1 MAMSKP
7 LVAIVGRPNVGKS
20 SLFNRLARS
29 PVAVVAE
36 TAHTTRDRIST
47 EITYG
52 DRPLIL
58 VDTGG
63 LEPAPESPIEEQVQ
77 IQVEIAI
84 QDADAIILLTDV
96 LDGCTPIDD
105 EIAERLRRTEKPVV
119 LAANKSDNERRA
131 HGISDFFRLGLGEAI
146 PISAYHGLGIDALM
160 EALFAALPEQVG
172 PVEPEAD
179 HPGLAI
185 VGRTNVGK
193 SALLNA
199 ILGEER
205 AIVSDIPGTTRDAL
219 DTFLLYH
226 DQQLLLIDTAGI
238 RRRGK
243 IAPGI
248 ERYSTLR
255 SIRAI
260 HRAQVVFL
268 VLDATELVTA
278 QDTHIGGEV
287 ADAYK
292 GAVVVVN
299 KWDMAQE
306 MGLDQAGCMGHIRR
320 RFRCMPYAPIR
331 FVSALYKQGIGEAL
345 DAALMVFE
353 ERGKWV
359 PQKQLQSMVMTS
371 LSKHLPPG
379 KGKRHLTVRRV
390 VQQEVNPPT
399 FTFYVNDPNLVHFS
413 YRRYL
418 ENRLRDGLGYR
429 WSHLKLQFK
438 GREKRKRAK

>member
-1 MAMSKP
+1 MSKP

-20 SLFNRLARS
+20 SLFNRLVRS
-29 PVAVVAE
+29 PMAVVAE
-36 TAHTTRDRIST
+36 TAGTTRDRIST

-52 DRPLIL
+52 DHPLVL

-77 IQVEIAI
+77 SQVEIAI

-131 HGISDFFRLGLGEAI
+131 HGIADFFRLGLGEAI
-146 PISAYHGLGIDALM
+146 PISAYHDVGIDALM
-160 EALFAALPEQVG
+160 EALFSALPEQAG
-172 PVEPEAD
+172 PAEPEAD
-179 HPGLAI
+179 HPALAI

-219 DTFLLYH
+219 DTSLLYR
-226 DQQLLLIDTAGI
+226 DQRLLLIDTAGI

-260 HRAQVVFL
+260 YRAQVAFL
-268 VLDATELVTA
+268 VLDATELVAA
-278 QDTHIGGEV
+278 QDTHIAGEV

-292 GAVVVVN
+292 GAVVLVN
-299 KWDMAQE
+299 KWDLASE
-306 MGLDQAGCMGHIRR
+306 LGLDQATCLEYIRSR
-320 RFRCMPYAPIR
+320 LKFMPYAPIR
-331 FVSALYKQGIGEAL
+331 FVSALRQRGIGEAL

-359 PQKQLQSMVMTS
+359 SQKRLQSMVMTS
-371 LSKHLPPG
+371 LSEHLPPG

-390 VQQEVNPPT
+390 VQQDVNPPT
-399 FTFYVNDPNLVHFS
+399 FTFFVNDPELVHFS

-438 GREKRKRAK
+438 GREKRQRGR

>member
-1 MAMSKP
+1 MSKP

-20 SLFNRLARS
+20 SLFNRLVRS
-29 PVAVVAE
+29 PMAVVAE
-36 TAHTTRDRIST
+36 TAGTTRDRIST
-47 EITYG
+47 EVTYG
-52 DRPLIL
+52 DRPMIL

-77 IQVEIAI
+77 IQVQIAI
-84 QDADAIILLTDV
+84 QDADAIILLMDV
-96 LDGCTPIDD
+96 MDGCTPIDD

-119 LAANKSDNERRA
+119 LAANKSDNARRA
-131 HGISDFFRLGLGEAI
+131 HGIADFFRLGLGEAI
-146 PISAYHGLGIDALM
+146 PISAYHDIGIDALL
-160 EALFAALPEQVG
+160 EALFAILPEQE
-172 PVEPEAD
+172 EPQNEDVDIPA
-179 HPGLAI
+179 LAI

-219 DTFLLYH
+219 DTSLLYR
-226 DQQLLLIDTAGI
+226 DQRLLLIDTAGI

-260 HRAQVVFL
+260 HRAQVAFL

-278 QDTHIGGEV
+278 QDTHIAGEV
-287 ADAYK
+287 IDAYK
-292 GAVVVVN
+292 GAVVLVN
-299 KWDMAQE
+299 KWDLASE
-306 MGLDQAGCMGHIRR
+306 LGLDQAGCIGYIRR
-320 RFRCMPYAPIR
+320 RFRFMPYAPIR
-331 FVSALYKQGIGEAL
+331 FVSALRGQGIGEAL
-345 DAALMVFE
+345 DAALMVAE

-359 PQKQLQSMVMTS
+359 SQRQLQSLAMTS
-371 LSKHLPPG
+371 LSTHLPPG
-379 KGKRHLTVRRV
+379 KGKRHLTVRSV

-399 FTFYVNDPNLVHFS
+399 FTFYVNDPALVHFS

-438 GREKRKRAK
+438 RREKRKRAK

>member
-1 MAMSKP
+1 MSKP

-20 SLFNRLARS
+20 SLFNRLVRS

-47 EITYG
+47 EVTYG
-52 DRPLIL
+52 DRPLVL

-77 IQVEIAI
+77 AQVEIAI

-131 HGISDFFRLGLGEAI
+131 HGTADFFRLGLGEAI
-146 PISAYHGLGIDALM
+146 PISAYHDVGIDALM
-160 EALFAALPEQVG
+160 EALFAALPKQVG
-172 PVEPEAD
+172 PMEPETD

-205 AIVSDIPGTTRDAL
+205 AIVSEIPGTTRDAL
-219 DTFLLYH
+219 DTSLLYR
-226 DQQLLLIDTAGI
+226 DQRLLLIDTAGI

-248 ERYSTLR
+248 ERYGTLR

-260 HRAQVVFL
+260 YRSQVVFL

-278 QDTHIGGEV
+278 QDTHIAGEV
-287 ADAYK
+287 ADAYR
-292 GAVVVVN
+292 GAVVLVN
-299 KWDMAQE
+299 KWDLAPE
-306 MGLDQAGCMGHIRR
+306 LGLDQASCMGYIRR
-320 RFRCMPYAPIR
+320 RFRFMPYAPIR
-331 FVSALYKQGIGEAL
+331 FVSALRKQGIGEAL

-359 PQKQLQSMVMTS
+359 PQRQLQSMVMTS
-371 LSKHLPPG
+371 LSTHLPPG
-379 KGKRHLTVRRV
+379 KGKRHLTVRKV
-390 VQQEVNPPT
+390 VQEEVNPPT

-438 GREKRKRAK
+438 GREKRQRTK

>member
-1 MAMSKP
+1 MSKP

-20 SLFNRLARS
+20 SLFNRLVRS
-29 PVAVVAE
+29 PMAVVAE
-36 TAHTTRDRIST
+36 TAGTTRDRIST
-47 EITYG
+47 EVTYG
-52 DRPLIL
+52 DRPLVL

-63 LEPAPESPIEEQVQ
+63 LEPLPESPIEEQVQ
-77 IQVEIAI
+77 VQVEIAI

-119 LAANKSDNERRA
+119 LAANKSDNQRRA
-131 HGISDFFRLGLGEAI
+131 HGTADFFRLGLGEAI
-146 PISAYHGLGIDALM
+146 PVSAYHDVGIGSLM
-160 EALFAALPEQVG
+160 EALFAALPEQAG
-172 PVEPEAD
+172 PAEPEAD
-179 HPGLAI
+179 IPALAI

-219 DTFLLYH
+219 HTSLLYR
-226 DQQLLLIDTAGI
+226 DQRLLLIDTAGI

-243 IAPGI
+243 IVPGI
-248 ERYSTLR
+248 ERYSALR

-260 HRAQVVFL
+260 YRAQVAFL

-278 QDTHIGGEV
+278 QDTHIAGEV

-292 GAVVVVN
+292 GAVVLVN
-299 KWDMAQE
+299 KWDLASE
-306 MGLDQAGCMGHIRR
+306 LGLDQASYREHIRSR
-320 RFRCMPYAPIR
+320 LKFIPYAPIR
-331 FVSALYKQGIGEAL
+331 FVSALRKQGIGEAL

-359 PQKQLQSMVMTS
+359 PQNQLHSMVMTS
-371 LSKHLPPG
+371 LSEHLPPG
-379 KGKRHLTVRRV
+379 KGRRHLTVRKV
-390 VQQEVNPPT
+390 VQQGVNPPT
-399 FTFYVNDPNLVHFS
+399 FTFYVNDPELVHFS
-413 YRRYL
+413 YHRYL

-438 GREKRKRAK
+438 GREKRQRTR

>member
-1 MAMSKP
+1 MSKP

-20 SLFNRLARS
+20 SLFNRLVRS
-29 PVAVVAE
+29 PMAVVAE
-36 TAHTTRDRIST
+36 TAGTTRDRVST
-47 EITYG
+47 EVTYD
-52 DRPLIL
+52 DRALVL

-63 LEPAPESPIEEQVQ
+63 LEPLPESPIEEQVQ
-77 IQVEIAI
+77 VQVQIAI

-131 HGISDFFRLGLGEAI
+131 HGTADFFRLGLGEAI
-146 PISAYHGLGIDALM
+146 PISAYHDVGIGSLM
-160 EALFAALPEQVG
+160 EALFAALPEQEG
-172 PVEPEAD
+172 PAEPEAD
-179 HPGLAI
+179 IPALAI

-219 DTFLLYH
+219 DTSLLYR
-226 DQQLLLIDTAGI
+226 DQRLLLIDTAGI

-243 IAPGI
+243 IVPGI
-248 ERYSTLR
+248 ERYSALR

-260 HRAQVVFL
+260 YRSQVVFL
-268 VLDATELVTA
+268 LLDATELGTA
-278 QDTHIGGEV
+278 QDTHIAGEV

-292 GAVVVVN
+292 GAVVLVN
-299 KWDMAQE
+299 KWDMASE
-306 MGLDQAGCMGHIRR
+306 LGLDQTTCLEYIRSR
-320 RFRCMPYAPIR
+320 LKFMPYAPIR
-331 FVSALYKQGIGEAL
+331 FVSALRKQGIGEAL

-359 PQKQLQSMVMTS
+359 PQNQLHSIVMTS
-371 LSKHLPPG
+371 LSEHLPPG
-379 KGKRHLTVRRV
+379 KGRRHLTVRKV
-390 VQQEVNPPT
+390 VQQGVNPPT
-399 FTFYVNDPNLVHFS
+399 FTFHVNDPELVHFS

-438 GREKRKRAK
+438 GREKRPRPK

>member
-1 MAMSKP
+1 MSKP

-20 SLFNRLARS
+20 SLFNRLVRS
-29 PVAVVAE
+29 PMAVVAE
-36 TAHTTRDRIST
+36 TAGTTRDRVST
-47 EITYG
+47 EVTYD
-52 DRPLIL
+52 DRALVL

-63 LEPAPESPIEEQVQ
+63 LEPLPESPIEEQVQ
-77 IQVEIAI
+77 VQVEIAI

-119 LAANKSDNERRA
+119 LAANKSDNARRA
-131 HGISDFFRLGLGEAI
+131 HGTADFFRLGLGEAI
-146 PISAYHGLGIDALM
+146 PVSAYHDVGIGSLM
-160 EALFAALPEQVG
+160 EALFAALPEQAG
-172 PVEPEAD
+172 PAEPEAD
-179 HPGLAI
+179 IPALAI

-205 AIVSDIPGTTRDAL
+205 AIVSEVPGTTRDAL
-219 DTFLLYH
+219 DTSLLYR
-226 DQQLLLIDTAGI
+226 DQRLLLIDTAGI

-248 ERYSTLR
+248 ERYSALR

-260 HRAQVVFL
+260 YRAQVAFL

-278 QDTHIGGEV
+278 QDTHIAGEV

-292 GAVVVVN
+292 GAVVLVN
-299 KWDMAQE
+299 KWDLASE
-306 MGLDQAGCMGHIRR
+306 LGLDQASYMSQIRSR
-320 RFRCMPYAPIR
+320 LKFMPYAPIR
-331 FVSALYKQGIGEAL
+331 FVSALRKQGIGEAL

-359 PQKQLQSMVMTS
+359 PQNQLHSMVMTS
-371 LSKHLPPG
+371 LSEHLPPG
-379 KGKRHLTVRRV
+379 KGRRHLTVRKV
-390 VQQEVNPPT
+390 VQQGVNPPT
-399 FTFYVNDPNLVHFS
+399 FTFYVNDPELVHFS
-413 YRRYL
+413 YQRYL

-438 GREKRKRAK
+438 GREKRPRTK

>member
-1 MAMSKP
+1 MSKP

-20 SLFNRLARS
+20 SLFNRLVRS
-29 PVAVVAE
+29 PMAVVAE
-36 TAHTTRDRIST
+36 TAGTTRDRIST
-47 EITYG
+47 EVTYG
-52 DRPLIL
+52 DRPMVL

-63 LEPAPESPIEEQVQ
+63 LEPLPESPIEEQVQ
-77 IQVEIAI
+77 VQVQIAI

-119 LAANKSDNERRA
+119 LAANKSDNQRRA
-131 HGISDFFRLGLGEAI
+131 HGIADFFRLGLGEAI
-146 PISAYHGLGIDALM
+146 PVSAYHDVGIGSLM
-160 EALFAALPEQVG
+160 EALFAALPEQAG
-172 PVEPEAD
+172 PAEPEAD
-179 HPGLAI
+179 IPALAI

-219 DTFLLYH
+219 DTSLLYR
-226 DQQLLLIDTAGI
+226 DQRLLLIDTAGI

-243 IAPGI
+243 IVPGI
-248 ERYSTLR
+248 ERYSALR

-260 HRAQVVFL
+260 YRAQVAFL

-278 QDTHIGGEV
+278 QDTHIAGEV

-292 GAVVVVN
+292 GAVVLVN
-299 KWDMAQE
+299 KWDLASE
-306 MGLDQAGCMGHIRR
+306 LGLDQASYMEHIRSR
-320 RFRCMPYAPIR
+320 LKFMPYAPIR
-331 FVSALYKQGIGEAL
+331 FVSALRKQGIGEAL

-359 PQKQLQSMVMTS
+359 PQNQLHSMVMTS
-371 LSKHLPPG
+371 LSEHLPPG
-379 KGKRHLTVRRV
+379 RGRRHLTVRKV
-390 VQQEVNPPT
+390 VQQGVNPPT
-399 FTFYVNDPNLVHFS
+399 FTFYVNDPELVHFS

-438 GREKRKRAK
+438 GREKRQRGK